1 MFQKL
6 WNFLIYMY
14 MFKVDV
20 LHTLCTHAGAKM
32 TMEKRSNKCWR
43 WVSTLVFWYQSFSTL
58 KIYFGYQRHIFTKFL
73 RRCVTLRK
81 GWGTRTKRRWSSM
94 TGNLL
99 PWSLTGDLGQINLSI
114 NVFFP
119 PDFASRFR
127 FMSFFLQILP
137 VWPHSLH
144 NPHHLHTSH
153 ICAPYSGHLSRF
165 SLEIQSKLPWGV
177 DWGPWQSSTAKSC
190 WYTWEEEE
198 ELWPHQISEANF

>member
-1 MFQKL
+1 MKKKNSADYPPKKFHKL

-58 KIYFGYQRHIFTKFL
+58 KIYYGYQRHIFTKFL

-81 GWGTRTKRRWSSM
+81 GWGTRMKRMWSSM

-99 PWSLTGDLGQINLSI
+99 PWSLTGDPGQINSGKSI
-114 NVFFP
+114 TI
-119 PDFASRFR
+119 
-127 FMSFFLQILP
+127 FFLQILS
-137 VWPHSLH
+137 VWPHSLYNSH
-144 NPHHLHTSH
+144 NVHTSH
-153 ICAPYSGHLSRF
+153 ICASHCGHLRR
-165 SLEIQSKLPWGV
+165 
-177 DWGPWQSSTAKSC
+177 
-190 WYTWEEEE
+190 
-198 ELWPHQISEANF
+198 